1 MATLLAKLAFG
12 YTLLDISGLA
22 QPHDWGF
29 EDNANETLNKV
40 QYEDILWFEEFPAG
54 TAAGFA
60 GTGFTVSGAQVTG
73 GTVNAVVTEK
83 WTGTTWVKDW
93 YLQGLSVPAV
103 SAYNAAI
110 SADKT
115 DDLALV
121 SQVLSGADRFTLSNF
136 NDNMRGFA
144 GNDLMLGNGGNDRL
158 AGDGGN
164 DTLCGGRG
172 ADTLAGNA
180 GADVFDYNLATDSG
194 PRARDVITDFVRGV
208 DKIDLSGIDA
218 NAATAGT
225 NQAFSGFIRATADFT
240 RAGQLKFVDGVLF
253 GNTDGDAQA
262 EFAIVLTGV
271 TALSVADLVL

>member
-1 MATLLAKLAFG
+1 MATLLAKLAFD
-12 YTLLDISGLA
+12 YTLLDLSGLS
-22 QPHDWGF
+22 QSTDWGF
-29 EDNANETLNKV
+29 DNNVNETLNGV
-40 QYEDILWFEEFPAG
+40 QYEDILWFEEGPEAV
-54 TAAGFA
+54 GFG
-60 GTGFTVSGAQVTG
+60 GTGITMNGEQVTG
-73 GTVNAVVTEK
+73 GTVTGVVTEQ
-83 WTGTTWVKDW
+83 WTGTAWARDW
-93 YLQGLSVPAV
+93 YLQGFSVPAV
-103 SAYNAAI
+103 SVYNAAL

-121 SQVLSGADRFTLSNF
+121 SQVLSGADTFTLSNF

-144 GNDLMLGNGGNDRL
+144 GHDLMLGNRGNDRL

-164 DTLCGGRG
+164 DTLCGGGG

-208 DKIDLSGIDA
+208 DRIDLSGIDA

-225 NQAFSGFIRATADFT
+225 NQAFTGFIRASADFT

-253 GNTDGDAQA
+253 GNTDADATA

-271 TALSVADLVL
+271 TGLAVSDLVL